1 MATVRCGIPCFSPR
15 ILTPTPCSHF
25 NAVSAIQRSRIRQ
38 TKPAA
43 TFQIPISRGGAPGHP
58 TTPTADGDR
67 KDGVHARR
75 PRTALVDQ
83 DHATP
88 PPAENTK
95 AKATTTALNRGVR
108 SGIRLLTAGS

>member
-1 MATVRCGIPCFSPR
+1 MKFETFRAAAS
-15 ILTPTPCSHF
+15 SW
-25 NAVSAIQRSRIRQ
+25 NRQ
-38 TKPAA
+38 TKLAA
-43 TFQIPISRGGAPGHP
+43 TFQIPISRGGTLGHP

-75 PRTALVDQ
+75 PRTTPMDQ

-95 AKATTTALNRGVR
+95 AKATTTALNHGVR
-108 SGIRLLTAGS
+108 SGIRLLAAGT